1 MDAENKLLWNEV
13 CQEIRNINFFC
24 QNDHVSHSPSGLEY
38 VQMHTPLICERNM
51 QPCSVGGVK
60 SYYNECD
67 FYGCDNKCDCGGPC
81 LLLWDQFICKRVTII
96 HHNGKVENIK

>member
-1 MDAENKLLWNEV
+1 
-13 CQEIRNINFFC
+13 
-24 QNDHVSHSPSGLEY
+24 
-38 VQMHTPLICERNM
+38 M